1 MIRTAGR
8 EEHPRKLLIPRR
20 LAAASNISPPK
31 RTPPKRAAIKVSAI
45 CCWKKLD
52 PPASN
57 ASVPN
62 VWNRRPHTRFSSA
75 PLECERGEPNRTKNG
90 RDGAQRACG
99 VEGRLGVNPESPR
112 SAAQSRHGAEKG
124 DS

>member
-20 LAAASNISPPK
+20 LAAG
-31 RTPPKRAAIKVSAI
+31 AAIKVSAI

-112 SAAQSRHGAEKG
+112 SAAQSRHGAEKS
-124 DS
+124 DSRSEEHT